1 MKNVVLLLVLSLFLG
16 TSSYGQIK
24 IGENPENL
32 DASSVLELE
41 SSTRVLVITRVTN
54 VQMLSITPLRGAM
67 VYNTDTQCVH
77 FYTGTE
83 WFNPCATEGQTF
95 SADANINPDAT
106 IIITETVTSDP
117 QSTNFNFEVGVING
131 VRNIAPSTIIGDF
144 HITPNSIQSLQLGN
158 DSVTLDKLADG
169 VIDGQLIQWNG
180 TEWELIEET
189 AITVTELDGVVGNEI
204 TNVADATL
212 IRTGGGVDGDPF
224 LVDVNAQG
232 IGTNELADNAVT
244 NIKINNDAITSD
256 KILDGEVNTADIA
269 DNAITNIKLDDDS
282 VGTNEIIDD
291 GVTRDDINAN
301 VAGTGLIQA
310 LDGSLEVDP
319 STITGDGDISSPD
332 GTIDITGTATDAL
345 FEDIDIDVA
354 DNAITL
360 DKIGTLGAA
369 DANSVLTTDGAGDPQ
384 WEDRTNFATSTLN
397 DGLVFVGSAA
407 NVATGVAISGDATID
422 NTGAI

>member
-1 MKNVVLLLVLSLFLG
+1 MKNFVLPLILGLFLG
-16 TSSYGQIK
+16 SPLYSQIK
-24 IGENPENL
+24 IGENPQNL

-54 VQMLSITPLRGAM
+54 AQMLSITPLRGAM
-67 VYNTDTQCVH
+67 VYNIDTQCVH

-95 SADANINPDAT
+95 SNDAEVNPDPT
-106 IIITETVTSDP
+106 IIITETVTADP

-180 TEWELIEET
+180 TEWELIDET
-189 AITVTELDGVVGNEI
+189 AITVTELDGIVGNEI

-232 IGTNELADNAVT
+232 IGTPELADNAVT
-244 NIKINNDAITSD
+244 NIKINNDAITSN
-256 KILDGEVNTADIA
+256 KILDGEVNTDDIA
-269 DNAITNIKLDDDS
+269 NDAITNIKLDDDA

-291 GVTRDDINAN
+291 AVTTVKILDAN
-301 VAGTGLIQA
+301 VTLAKLA
-310 LDGSLEVDP
+310 
-319 STITGDGDISSPD
+319 D
-332 GTIDITGTATDAL
+332 GTVDNNIIQWNAT
-345 FEDIDIDVA
+345 
-354 DNAITL
+354 
-360 DKIGTLGAA
+360 
-369 DANSVLTTDGAGDPQ
+369 SSQ
-384 WEDRTNFATSTLN
+384 WEEAAP
-397 DGLVFVGSAA
+397 SAE
-407 NVATGVAISGDATID
+407 V
-422 NTGAI
+422 